1 MTPTSE
7 DAAAISSGGTR
18 GELNSSPTSSSS
30 GGVPPASV
38 LGERD
43 HFSKLLQNNREW
55 CKARLAAD
63 PKFFERLCTQQNP
76 EYLWIGCSD
85 SRVPANQILGLQPG
99 EVFVQRNVGNQA
111 THTDLNC
118 MSCLEYSVKEL
129 QVKNVIVCGHYGC
142 GAVKAALKL
151 PSKTTNLV
159 NCWISDIRE
168 CRNQHRAELMG
179 LEGLEAQVDRLCELN
194 VLRQTFHVATSPVV
208 QAAWDRGQELH
219 LYGVVYS
226 LKDGQIKKLVGP
238 ISGNGDFECDQADF
252 ESHGAS
258 YVAAAAAAAAAA
270 VAEAGAGVSN
280 LSVVG
285 TTLDGR
291 VSLNGVTLTSEAGA
305 EDGRTSAAQVDALR
319 AYINTAKVH
328 NRIAEHVNGWH

>member
-1 MTPTSE
+1 MAPSSE
-7 DAAAISSGGTR
+7 DVTVSAGGSQ
-18 GELNSSPTSSSS
+18 ELSNSSPASSSS
-30 GGVPPASV
+30 GGAGTAGV

-55 CKARLAAD
+55 CKMRLASD
-63 PKFFERLCTQQNP
+63 PNFFERLCKQQNP

-168 CRNQHRAELMG
+168 CRNQHRAELVE
-179 LEGLEAQVDRLCELN
+179 LDGLEAQVDRLCELN

-226 LKDGQIKKLVGP
+226 LKDGMIKKLVGP

-252 ESHGAS
+252 ESHGAT

-270 VAEAGAGVSN
+270 VAEVGTGVSN

-285 TTLDGR
+285 TTSDGH
-291 VSLNGVTLTSEAGA
+291 VSLNGVTLTSESV
-305 EDGRTSAAQVDALR
+305 EDGRSSAAQVDALR